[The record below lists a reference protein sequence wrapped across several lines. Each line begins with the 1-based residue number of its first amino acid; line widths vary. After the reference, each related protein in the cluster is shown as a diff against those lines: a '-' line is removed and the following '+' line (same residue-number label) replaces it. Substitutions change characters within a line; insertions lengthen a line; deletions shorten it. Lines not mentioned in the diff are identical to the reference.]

1 MRFSDVGKRMLRP
14 GWIWGTGDVHVSKR
28 ITGAGRCMGRHGDG
42 QAGDKGK
49 RNAARARICDA
60 VATEL

>member
-1 MRFSDVGKRMLRP
+1 MLRP